1 MLEEIENVIKYDRI
15 FGYPFPSLEMRYNQ
29 IISVIG
35 QLKKTKETMET
46 NIGKK
51 VIIRGDRS
59 GVEFGTLVAQNGR
72 EVTLHNARRLWYWN
86 GAASLSQLAKDGTT
100 IPRECKFTVTV
111 DSITILDA
119 IEIIPC
125 TDKAIKSIEEVR
137 EWKR

>member
-1 MLEEIENVIKYDRI
+1 
-15 FGYPFPSLEMRYNQ
+15 
-29 IISVIG
+29 
-35 QLKKTKETMET
+35 MET
-46 NIGKK
+46 NINKK

-72 EVTLHNARRLWYWN
+72 EVTLHNARRIWYWD
-86 GAASLSQLAKDGTT
+86 GADSLSQLAKDGTAN
-100 IPRECKFTVTV
+100 PRECKFTVTV

-125 TDKAIKSIEEVR
+125 TDKAIKSIEGVR